1 MSVYKINIDKKVL
14 RLLGAQL
21 YGDTPSIISELVQNA
36 YDADAT
42 AVWITINT
50 TTPNSIVV
58 ADNGIGM
65 TPDEVN
71 DRFLNI
77 GQDRRTAYP
86 LSPSGRKVLGR
97 KGIGKLAV
105 FSLAKVIDVFSK
117 KDGQIAACRLDFD
130 AITLHDADPQS
141 LDERLADF
149 QPAYLSKQGT
159 GTRIELHN
167 VQKDISKSL
176 NYIINRLVR
185 TFDVNSDDFKVFI
198 RKNNEDYNELS
209 RKNLNFFDYMDT
221 IVVFG
226 DAYKSKADLVN
237 QNGIPEK
244 YKYVAQYD
252 ELCQDKKFQIMPYQ
266 ISVIDKD
273 GNTVNRNFSFCGW
286 IGTMHERPSFKN
298 FLVNDPDEKG
308 KKTFEVSLSDNRI
321 TVFSRG
327 KIGEFDILPKVQ
339 TN

>member
-117 KDGQIAACRLDFD
+117 KMDRSQR
-130 AITLHDADPQS
+130 ADW
-141 LDERLADF
+141 
-149 QPAYLSKQGT
+149 
-159 GTRIELHN
+159 
-167 VQKDISKSL
+167 ISML
-176 NYIINRLVR
+176 
-185 TFDVNSDDFKVFI
+185 
-198 RKNNEDYNELS
+198 
-209 RKNLNFFDYMDT
+209 
-221 IVVFG
+221 
-226 DAYKSKADLVN
+226 
-237 QNGIPEK
+237 
-244 YKYVAQYD
+244 
-252 ELCQDKKFQIMPYQ
+252 
-266 ISVIDKD
+266 
-273 GNTVNRNFSFCGW
+273 
-286 IGTMHERPSFKN
+286 
-298 FLVNDPDEKG
+298 
-308 KKTFEVSLSDNRI
+308 
-321 TVFSRG
+321 
-327 KIGEFDILPKVQ
+327 
-339 TN
+339 